1 MFLELITDTWSLPR
15 RSNTTHTAPLVAA
28 PPQLGGGALMLT
40 RCTPCAAPQFA
51 GAYSPSEGRLRSKR
65 FEPES
70 GNSRAGKTYEGALA
84 EARPAAARPAAAR
97 PAAARPAAA
106 MAGGGDGGGAKGGG
120 AEGAWA
126 AGLGAG
132 GEGGGGEGAGVRTG

>member
-28 PPQLGGGALMLT
+28 PPQLGGALMLT

-97 PAAARPAAA
+97 PAAA